1 MTESTGGSSANQP
14 ARWGIGACL
23 AIALLMLAALDPL
36 PLVLIPLA
44 LLLLATPVER
54 RWRWIAGGVLL
65 GMLGLAAG
73 AGSIGG
79 FSRAWA
85 LLVGSVFLAI
95 TFWRPRWPV
104 LKRSLTAL
112 AAAGSL
118 VAAGLGISGAWRTV
132 DQSVRQYLAEV
143 SSRAFAAARESAPEA
158 GFLQELASAAGQV
171 AQLQAELFPALIAL
185 QTLAALGLAAWLVS
199 SFLGHREPRMTLRPW
214 REFRFNDQLVWVLI
228 AGLALVLLPLGEG
241 AARVGYNAVFFM
253 AVLYALRGIGVFLFV
268 SVGAS
273 RLVMLI
279 FGALAA
285 IFLYPLIL
293 GAAILLGLGDTW
305 LDVRGRAIAASGS

>member
-1 MTESTGGSSANQP
+1 MTESTGAGSSIQP
-14 ARWGIGACL
+14 ARWGTGACL

-36 PLVLIPLA
+36 PLVLVPLA

-54 RWRWIAGGVLL
+54 RWRWAAGGVLL

-73 AGSIGG
+73 VGPIGG

-85 LLVGSVFLAI
+85 LLVGSAFLMV
-95 TFWRPRWPV
+95 TLGRPAWPV

-112 AAAGSL
+112 ASAGVL
-118 VAAGLGISGAWRTV
+118 VAVGLGVTGTWRTV
-132 DQSVRQYLAEV
+132 DQAVRQYLAEV
-143 SSRAFAAARESAPEA
+143 SERAFTAARESAPEV

-171 AQLQAELFPALIAL
+171 AQLQAELFPALVAL
-185 QTLAALGLAAWLVS
+185 QTLAALGLAAWLLS
-199 SFLGHREPRMTLRPW
+199 SFRGHQDPRLTLRPW
-214 REFRFNDQLVWVLI
+214 REFRFHDQLVWLLI
-228 AGLALVLLPLGEG
+228 AGLALILLPAGDG
-241 AARVGYNAVFFM
+241 AARLGYNAVFFM
-253 AVLYALRGIGVFLFV
+253 AVLYALRGVGVFLFV

-273 RLVMLI
+273 RLVMLV

-305 LDVRGRAIAASGS
+305 LDVRGRAVAASGS